1 MEGSIK
7 APSRMQFLTAKAMV
21 DNGYTIERAAQMAVA
36 KLAQES
42 QANRMKARANRS
54 STPSRVI
61 NVGNIV
67 HFKTS
72 PFDRAKTDPT
82 YSTGI
87 VVERKGPDAY
97 IIANEAGST
106 DAIQIICFTNLCS
119 HNDRFRW
126 SLTFSFLPS

>member
-1 MEGSIK
+1 MDGSIK

-21 DNGYTIERAAQMAVA
+21 DNGYTIERAMDMAVA
-36 KLAQES
+36 KVAQES
-42 QANRMKARANRS
+42 QARRMKARANRS
-54 STPSRVI
+54 SSPSRAI

-87 VVERKGPDAY
+87 VVERKGPNAY

-126 SLTFSFLPS
+126 PFTFSFCK